1 MMRKAVFVL
10 VLLFR
15 LGAAGLVL
23 AQNEAVADECAGLG
37 VPTCN
42 GAFETLEKLKKY
54 VENGNQAGA
63 ASLMNYPLEIVSVS
77 ELHYY
82 LENKDRFL
90 KSYKL
95 LFNARMSQLL
105 REGAPYVQYFSD
117 GIGIGLRLEKDG
129 ASAYLILREKKGVW
143 QVVTLVY

>member
-1 MMRKAVFVL
+1 MRKGVFVL
-10 VLLFR
+10 VLLLR

-23 AQNEAVADECAGLG
+23 AQNRAVVDECAGLG
-37 VPTCN
+37 VHTCD

-54 VENGNQAGA
+54 VDNGNQAGA

-77 ELHYY
+77 EPHHY

-95 LFNARMSQLL
+95 LFNARMSQIL
-105 REGAPYVQYFSD
+105 REGAPYVQYCSD
-117 GIGIGLRLEKDG
+117 GIGIGLRLEQGG
-129 ASAYLILREKKGVW
+129 ASSSLILREKKGVW
-143 QVVTLVY
+143 RVVTLVY